1 MKKILVIFGG
11 KSNEHDVSISST
23 KSISK
28 NIDKNLFKVDYI
40 YIDKKGIWKKVK
52 DPNNLNNYKKVK
64 NYNII
69 TKYDKIFP
77 LIHGEFGE
85 DGKIQGLF
93 EIYNVNY
100 VGSNTKTSAIA
111 MDKVITKELVEQLG
125 IPVVD
130 YLYINKNNYDIEK
143 LKKQITKKIKYPC
156 FIKPANA
163 GSSFGAQ
170 KVENPKLLEEKLNET
185 FKYDNKVLVEKL
197 LDKRE
202 IEVAILGNEN
212 RIISEPWEIIIFKN
226 LYDYETKYNDI
237 NTKIQLANLTKKEK
251 ETIKKYAITI
261 YEKLECKDLA
271 RIDFFIENE
280 TNKIYFNEINT
291 MPGFTKLSMY
301 PFLIEQKNI
310 TYKELITKL
319 MED

>member
-1 MKKILVIFGG
+1 
-11 KSNEHDVSISST
+11 
-23 KSISK
+23 
-28 NIDKNLFKVDYI
+28 
-40 YIDKKGIWKKVK
+40 
-52 DPNNLNNYKKVK
+52 
-64 NYNII
+64 
-69 TKYDKIFP
+69 
-77 LIHGEFGE
+77 
-85 DGKIQGLF
+85 
-93 EIYNVNY
+93 
-100 VGSNTKTSAIA
+100 

-170 KVENPKLLEEKLNET
+170 KVENPKLFEEKLNET

-212 RIISEPWEIIIFKN
+212 KIISEPGEIIIDKN

>member
-40 YIDKKGIWKKVK
+40 YIDKKGVWKKVK

-170 KVENPKLLEEKLNET
+170 KVENPKLFEEKLNET

-212 RIISEPWEIIIFKN
+212 KIISEPGEIIIDKN

>member
-40 YIDKKGIWKKVK
+40 YIDKKGVWKKVK

-170 KVENPKLLEEKLNET
+170 KVENPKLFEEKLNET

-212 RIISEPWEIIIFKN
+212 KIISEPGEIIINKN
-226 LYDYETKYNDI
+226 LYDYETKYNDN

>member
-40 YIDKKGIWKKVK
+40 YIDKKGVWKKVK

-170 KVENPKLLEEKLNET
+170 KVENPKLFEEKLNET

-212 RIISEPWEIIIFKN
+212 KIISEPGEIIINKN